1 MVKNIMKT
9 MFKTNNLS
17 KPVNK
22 KWKMVSKFLSRSLPL
37 YIAAIAIPPFA
48 DNVKLWITFLLSV
61 AVATVSGLSEF
72 TSEESAI

>member
-1 MVKNIMKT
+1 MKT

-22 KWKMVSKFLSRSLPL
+22 KWKMISKFLSRSLPL
-37 YIAAIAIPPFA
+37 YIAAIAISPFT
-48 DNVKLWITFLLSV
+48 DNVKLWIVFLLSL
-61 AVATVSGLSEF
+61 AVATISGLSEF